1 MPNLSLTCVNQ
12 KLAYAKS
19 LVQALDDSTLT
30 AVCLNSLKEAAAFHL
45 MCAYHHYL
53 HEIAETYWL
62 KNSASIKTEAELIA
76 AFQAARKHPSE
87 AEELIALRKEVN
99 SWSTQLHTYYESLW
113 SVPAVALNNKQNNE
127 LLIKIVNLESSFNL
141 IQVDATLI
149 ASWYESFAELVLR
162 QRATSAEF

>member
-19 LVQALDDSTLT
+19 LLQGMDESTLT
-30 AVCLNSLKEAAAFHL
+30 PVCLNSLKEAAAFHL

-53 HEIAETYWL
+53 REIAETYWL
-62 KNSASIKTEAELIA
+62 KNSASIKTEADLIA
-76 AFQAARKHPSE
+76 AFQAAKKHPTE
-87 AEELIALRKEVN
+87 AEELITLRKEVN
-99 SWSTQLHTYYESLW
+99 SWLTQLHTYYESLW
-113 SVPAVALNNKQNNE
+113 SVPTVAVNDKQNDE

-141 IQVDATLI
+141 MQVDSTLI
-149 ASWYESFAELVLR
+149 ASWCESFIALVLR